1 MNSRIRRHLDS
12 VFSGFEDTQRLRDF
26 KEELAAN
33 LAEKIADL
41 RASGLDEDTAFREAI
56 ASLGDIRAV
65 YAQGEEDPRPASV
78 PETGKKWRTSFN
90 PVAEMSFN
98 PMAKK
103 EHKGKREGSGLSWG
117 LFLIAIAVYLY
128 FGLNNIAGGFGS
140 WWMVTL
146 FFYGVYCLLRGGLGC
161 GTVLVAAAVLMYTGT
176 KRSYLVLL
184 GILGFVMVV
193 ASLIKKGRGA

>member
-78 PETGKKWRTSFN
+78 PETGKK
-90 PVAEMSFN
+90 
-98 PMAKK
+98 
-103 EHKGKREGSGLSWG
+103 
-117 LFLIAIAVYLY
+117 
-128 FGLNNIAGGFGS
+128 
-140 WWMVTL
+140 
-146 FFYGVYCLLRGGLGC
+146 
-161 GTVLVAAAVLMYTGT
+161 
-176 KRSYLVLL
+176 
-184 GILGFVMVV
+184 
-193 ASLIKKGRGA
+193 